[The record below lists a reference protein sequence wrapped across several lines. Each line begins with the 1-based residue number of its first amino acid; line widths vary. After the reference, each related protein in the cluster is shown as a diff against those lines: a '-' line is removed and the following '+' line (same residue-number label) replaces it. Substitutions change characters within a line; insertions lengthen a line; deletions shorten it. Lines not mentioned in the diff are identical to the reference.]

1 MPITQLNL
9 DGPATKAELSRLE
22 ATNASAIEADITAEG
37 VEADLTTTKKG
48 WKFTAFIKRKWN
60 GETSAG
66 GRIKKDL

>member
-1 MPITQLNL
+1 MPNKLTL

-22 ATNASAIEADITAEG
+22 DTHASAVEADITAEG
-37 VEADLTTTKKG
+37 VEADVTTTKKG
-48 WKFTAFIKRKWN
+48 WKLTAFVKRKWN